1 MVVLNAMKNCR
12 LYVADASFMQR
23 KHDCGFKNQFAKR
36 AKKIWDFLAYSGY
49 RARKINSIKKS
60 FI

>member
-36 AKKIWDFLAYSGY
+36 AKKIWDFLAYSG
-49 RARKINSIKKS
+49 
-60 FI
+60 